1 MAARSEDLV
10 TCMTGRG
17 TGQVDIADD
26 RRLVVAHQRG
36 DRDAFDELYRR
47 YHDRLVQYCLRRV
60 GDRHVAEELA
70 QESFLRA
77 LQALPRLAGDRRFY
91 PWLTVIAGRLCIDHH
106 RRNGRV
112 VPTPDLDTGSVDP
125 AHDAVYAAVDRAHL
139 CEAITR
145 LAPRHREV
153 LALREER
160 GWSYQR
166 IAEHLEV
173 PTTTVEALLHR
184 ARRALRR
191 QFLAA
196 GGGRLGALPLVSG
209 LVVGVGRLRNRV
221 PDASAGHFGQWA
233 ASAAAGVAAVS
244 LAVSTGESGAP
255 DGEAAVRSAPSEP
268 SVVVDDDLASVS
280 AWQPVAAPVDVVLA
294 LPARAP
300 APAPPMSPA
309 HPAAIETTLFG
320 PPPPTGTDPAGPP
333 PVIVPSL
340 PPVDLD
346 VRAGHPVLADPLE
359 TALPIAP
366 LPVGI
371 DAVPAALLAVDQPD
385 LGAAVD
391 GTPVPAV
398 PAVGPALTVPAVP
411 AVPVLPVVGP

>member
-10 TCMTGRG
+10 TCTTERVRG
-17 TGQVDIADD
+17 EVDIADD

-47 YHDRLVQYCLRRV
+47 YHDRLVQYCWRRV

-106 RRNGRV
+106 RRDGRV
-112 VPTPDLDTGSVDP
+112 VPSPDLDTGSVDP

-139 CEAITR
+139 RQAITQ

-166 IAEHLEV
+166 IAQHLEV

-191 QFLAA
+191 QFLAV

-209 LVVGVGRLRNRV
+209 LVVGVGRLRNRL
-221 PDASAGHFGQWA
+221 PGGSTGHFGPWA

-244 LAVSTGESGAP
+244 LAVTTVERGAP
-255 DGEAAVRSAPSEP
+255 GGETPALSAPSGP
-268 SVVVDDDLASVS
+268 SVVVDDDRFPAPGPP
-280 AWQPVAAPVDVVLA
+280 AAAAPVEVVLA
-294 LPARAP
+294 RPAPEP
-300 APAPPMSPA
+300 APAAPPRSPA
-309 HPAAIETTLFG
+309 PPAPTETTLVG
-320 PPPPTGTDPAGPP
+320 PPPTIALSPP
-333 PVIVPSL
+333 GA
-340 PPVDLD
+340 DLD
-346 VRAGHPVLADPLE
+346 VLTGQPVRAGLVETDPQ
-359 TALPIAP
+359 IAE

-371 DAVPAALLAVDQPD
+371 DVEP
-385 LGAAVD
+385 
-391 GTPVPAV
+391 
-398 PAVGPALTVPAVP
+398 
-411 AVPVLPVVGP
+411 